1 MLKMYVCDIKMKFGG
16 FMSKKQKKLE
26 AEIQVDADKKQDE
39 ISEGVVAKEESK
51 AEKKAKEQKDTK
63 KDSKKNNKKK
73 KEKKGGLI
81 KKTKETASELKKVT
95 WPSFGSVVKKTGVV
109 VAFVLLF
116 GIFIFGVNALLGWL
130 VGLLA
135 G

>member
-1 MLKMYVCDIKMKFGG
+1 
-16 FMSKKQKKLE
+16 MSKKQKELE
-26 AEIQVDADKKQDE
+26 TEIQENADQKQDE
-39 ISEGVVAKEESK
+39 ISEGVVAKEEK
-51 AEKKAKEQKDTK
+51 KTDKKAKEQKDNK
-63 KDSKKNNKKK
+63 KDGKKNSKKK
-73 KEKKGGLI
+73 KEKKGGLV

-95 WPSFGSVVKKTGVV
+95 WPSFGDVVKKTGVV

-116 GIFIFGVNALLGWL
+116 GIFIFGVNTLLGWL

>member
-1 MLKMYVCDIKMKFGG
+1 
-16 FMSKKQKKLE
+16 MSKKQKKLE
-26 AEIQVDADKKQDE
+26 TEIQVDADKKQDE